1 MHPRDLS
8 IHDFTYE
15 LPQERIASKPLEE
28 RDASKLLVY
37 RDSNIETT
45 QYKTLADHLPE
56 GCVLVFNNTKVI
68 AARILFKKAT
78 GGTIEIFCLE
88 PYEEAREYSTI
99 MAKTATVR
107 WKCLIGGASKWKE
120 GSLHKV
126 VEKPGKETLTLH
138 AQLVERLTEAYVV

>member
-15 LPQERIASKPLEE
+15 LPEERIATKPLEE
-28 RDASKLLVY
+28 RDASKLLIY
-37 RDSNIETT
+37 RDNTLETT
-45 QYKTLADHLPE
+45 QYRFLANSLPNE
-56 GCVLVFNNTKVI
+56 CLLVFNNTKVI

-88 PYEEAREYSTI
+88 PYEETREYSTI
-99 MAKTATVR
+99 MSKTGSVR

-120 GSLHKV
+120 GGLDKV
-126 VEKPGKETLTLH
+126 VEKPGKETVTLQAH
-138 AQLVERLTEAYVV
+138 LVERLTEAYVV